1 MAMKQPILVGGLGLT
16 AVLGIFQSVHHS
28 LVNVGDWTMLGVLA
42 AGGIAW
48 WLQEMQKPFLPSMTS
63 PLTREALEEGIL
75 KAETAISALE
85 AETESLDSN
94 AKAAIN
100 VVCENLREQTAKLTA
115 ELERTEIRIAVAG
128 GKGTGKSTLIK
139 LLQANWQEQQEQKVI
154 FTEIP
159 ALFSDINC
167 PFQGDLVLFLT
178 TGDITDPEFKVI
190 QQLKNSGLRTLL
202 LWNKQDL
209 CLPEERVSVMK
220 QQQIRLQEILS
231 FEDVMAISTMPVPV
245 KVRRHLED
253 GSWQEWMEEQTPEI
267 AGLTGRLNEIIEKEA
282 QQLIY
287 SGTFNAI
294 NQIKCE
300 AKNLLNK
307 VRQERALPI
316 IEQSQW
322 IAAAAAFA
330 NPVAALD
337 LLATGAITAQL
348 VVDLGGI
355 YKQQFSFEQAKTVA
369 GTMAEFMFK
378 LGLVE
383 LSTQTVTHIL
393 KSNAITF
400 VAGGAVQG
408 VSAAYLTRIA
418 GLSLIEYFQA
428 QEVSGAENRG
438 LNFEQ
443 LKNTLEGVF
452 QQNQRKEFLQS
463 FVKQGIGRLMP
474 DAKVPV

>member
-16 AVLGIFQSVHHS
+16 AALGIFQTVHHS
-28 LVNVGDWTMLGVLA
+28 LVNMGDWTMLGVLA

-48 WLQEMQKPFLPSMTS
+48 WLQGITQPFLPSMTS
-63 PLTREALEEGIL
+63 PLTREALEKAIATAEASITAL
-75 KAETAISALE
+75 KS
-85 AETESLDSN
+85 ETESLDSN
-94 AKAAIN
+94 AKSAIN
-100 VVCENLREQTAKLTA
+100 VICENLQEQISKLTA
-115 ELERTEIRIAVAG
+115 ELDRPEVRIAVVG
-128 GKGTGKSTLIK
+128 GKNCGKSTLIQ
-139 LLQANWQEQQEQKVI
+139 LLQANWQEQPQKVI
-154 FTEIP
+154 FTEISS
-159 ALFSDINC
+159 LFSDPNWQIKA
-167 PFQGDLVLFLT
+167 DLVLFVT
-178 TGDITDPEFKVI
+178 TGDITDPEFQVI

-209 CLPEERVSVMK
+209 CLPEERASVLQ
-220 QQQIRLQEILS
+220 QQQIRLQETLNLG
-231 FEDVMAISTMPVPV
+231 DVMAISASPAPV

-253 GSWQEWMEEQTPEI
+253 GSWQEWLEEQTPEI
-267 AGLTGRLNEIIEKEA
+267 AALTGRLNEILENEA

-287 SGTFNAI
+287 SGSLHSVNT
-294 NQIKCE
+294 IKSE
-300 AKNLLNK
+300 AKMLLNK
-307 VRQERALPI
+307 VRKERALPI

-330 NPVAALD
+330 NPVPALD

-418 GLSLIEYFQA
+418 GLSLIEYFQE
-428 QEVSGAENRG
+428 QEISAAENRG

-443 LKNTLEGVF
+443 LKNTLQSVF

-463 FVKQGIGRLMP
+463 FVRQGIGRLMP

>member
-16 AVLGIFQSVHHS
+16 AALGIFQTVHHS

-48 WLQEMQKPFLPSMTS
+48 LLQGIPQPFLPSMTS
-63 PLTREALEEGIL
+63 PLTREALEKAIATAEIAITAL
-75 KAETAISALE
+75 KSES
-85 AETESLDSN
+85 ESLDSN
-94 AKAAIN
+94 AKSAIN
-100 VVCENLREQTAKLTA
+100 VVCENLQEQITKLTA
-115 ELERTEIRIAVAG
+115 ELDRPEIRIAVVG
-128 GKGTGKSTLIK
+128 GKNCGKSTLIQ
-139 LLQANWQEQQEQKVI
+139 LLQANWQAQQEQKVI
-154 FTEIP
+154 FTENSS
-159 ALFSDINC
+159 LLSDANWQIKA
-167 PFQGDLVLFLT
+167 DLVLFLT
-178 TGDITDPEFKVI
+178 TGDITDPEFQVI

-209 CLPEERVSVMK
+209 CLPEERSSVLQ
-220 QQQIRLQEILS
+220 QQQIRLQETLILG
-231 FEDVMAISTMPVPV
+231 DVMAISANPAPV

-253 GSWQEWMEEQTPEI
+253 GSWQEWLEEQTPEI
-267 AGLTGRLNEIIEKEA
+267 AVLTGTLNEILEKEA

-287 SGTFNAI
+287 SGSLHSVNV
-294 NQIKCE
+294 IKAE
-300 AKNLLNK
+300 AKMLLNK
-307 VRQERALPI
+307 VRKERALPI

-330 NPVAALD
+330 NPVPALD

-355 YKQQFSFEQAKTVA
+355 YKQQFSFEKAKTVA
-369 GTMAEFMFK
+369 ATMAEFMFK

-418 GLSLIEYFQA
+418 GLSLIEYFQE
-428 QEVSGAENRG
+428 QEISAAENRG

-443 LKNTLEGVF
+443 LKNTLQSVF

-463 FVKQGIGRLMP
+463 FVRQGIARLMP

>member
-16 AVLGIFQSVHHS
+16 AALGIFQTVHHS
-28 LVNVGDWTMLGVLA
+28 LVNMGDWTMLGVLA

-48 WLQEMQKPFLPSMTS
+48 WLQGMQKPFLPSMTS
-63 PLTREALEEGIL
+63 PLTREALE
-75 KAETAISALE
+75 KAIATTETAITALE

-94 AKAAIN
+94 AKSAIN
-100 VVCENLREQTAKLTA
+100 VVCENLREQITKLTA
-115 ELERTEIRIAVAG
+115 ELDRPEIRIAVVG
-128 GKGTGKSTLIK
+128 GKGCGKTTLIQ
-139 LLQANWQEQQEQKVI
+139 LLQANWQAQQEQKVI

-159 ALFSDINC
+159 ALFSEPNWQIKA
-167 PFQGDLVLFLT
+167 DLVLFVT
-178 TGDITDPEFKVI
+178 TGDITDPEFQVI
-190 QQLKNSGLRTLL
+190 QQLKDSGLRTLL

-209 CLPEERVSVMK
+209 CLPEERASVLQ
-220 QQQIRLQEILS
+220 QQQIRLQETLNLG
-231 FEDVMAISTMPVPV
+231 DVMAISANPAPV

-253 GSWQEWMEEQTPEI
+253 GSWQEWLEERTPEI
-267 AGLTGRLNEIIEKEA
+267 AVLTGRLNEILENEA

-287 SGTFNAI
+287 SGTLHSVNAI
-294 NQIKCE
+294 KAE
-300 AKNLLNK
+300 AKMLLNK
-307 VRQERALPI
+307 VRKERALPI

-330 NPVAALD
+330 NPVPALD

-355 YKQQFSFEQAKTVA
+355 YKQQFSLDQAKTVA

-418 GLSLIEYFQA
+418 GLSLIEYFQE
-428 QEVSGAENRG
+428 QEISVAENRG
-438 LNFEQ
+438 FNFEQ
-443 LKNTLEGVF
+443 LKNTLQSVF
-452 QQNQRKEFLQS
+452 QQNQRKEFFQS
-463 FVKQGIGRLMP
+463 FVAQGIRRLMP